1 VSVNRENPTW
11 DPFSAEQRKDPY
23 PLYAWLR
30 EHEPVHYNERRK
42 VFALTRFAD
51 VMAAAHDADTFS
63 SAWGPSITG
72 QESRFPNVIAMDNP
86 RHDQLRKLVSRG
98 FTPRAMAKIAD
109 DVERITAELIDRF
122 IERGSVELVEE
133 FSGPL
138 PILVIA
144 ALLGID
150 LPDVPMFK
158 GWADALVRQDTED
171 SESVAAARSAYQG
184 IDAYIRE
191 AIRDREARPRDD
203 LITRLVQAEVDG
215 ERLSVEEVVGFCFLL
230 MVAGTETTTNLI
242 GNATVAL
249 VQQPEVKAEL
259 AQNARLL
266 DNAIE
271 EFLRYIGPVQS
282 LGRQATRDV
291 TLHGVTIP
299 EGSRVALLWAAANR
313 DPAEFDEPDRL
324 DIHRTF
330 KRHVALGH
338 GIHYCL
344 GAALARMETKSAF
357 EAMLTRLP
365 NWQLLDDEVSY
376 APSPQVRSPKFLNL
390 SF

>member
-1 VSVNRENPTW
+1 MNGERPTRVW
-11 DPFSAEQRKDPY
+11 DPFDAQQRKDPF

-30 EHEPVHYNERRK
+30 EHQPVHYNERRR

-51 VMAAAHDADTFS
+51 VMAAAHDAEVFS

-98 FTPRAMAKIAD
+98 FTPRAMAKIAA
-109 DVERITAELIDRF
+109 DVERITTELVDGF
-122 IERGSVELVEE
+122 IERGKVELVEE
-133 FSGPL
+133 FSGAL

-150 LPDVPMFK
+150 SPDVPMFK
-158 GWADALVRQDTED
+158 GWADALVRQDIED
-171 SESVAAARSAYQG
+171 PESVAAARDAYRG
-184 IDAYIRE
+184 IDLYVRAAIRE
-191 AIRDREARPRDD
+191 REARPRDD
-203 LITRLVQAEVDG
+203 LITRLVEAEVDG

-249 VQQPEVKAEL
+249 AQQPSVRAEL
-259 AQNARLL
+259 AQNIGLL

-271 EFLRYIGPVQS
+271 EFLRYVGPVQS

-299 EGSRVALLWAAANR
+299 EGSRVALVWAAANR

-324 DIHRTF
+324 TIHRTF

-344 GAALARMETKSAF
+344 GAALARMETKAAF
-357 EAMLTRLP
+357 EAMLTRMP
-365 NWQLLDDEVSY
+365 EWQLVDDEVSY
-376 APSPQVRSPKFLNL
+376 APSPQVRGPRFLNL
-390 SF
+390 AF